1 MPQFLI
7 IIVLLLLIC
16 AAGMTLL
23 LDARQR
29 RIDRQLAIALPTSH
43 SASLPSIRR
52 LHAESQWLFLH
63 RLANYKAGIAYDW
76 HHAYVLFAGVI
87 AAAGVFFANSLLGNP
102 LGFSMLHVSLAAVI
116 VAVMVV
122 RGLFGWQQRRF
133 ANQLF
138 RQLPDTIQLVTSTVR
153 SGLPVHEAFHTI
165 SREMPQPTAG
175 QFATVCSELSLGRPP
190 EEALEDVYRRTQV
203 AEYGMFAVTL
213 AVQMKSGGRLSETL
227 QTLADTVRQRVALAA
242 RAKALAGE
250 VIFSSRALS
259 CAPVIVSGLLYWI
272 NPVTVDLL
280 FYDPTGRTLLAYAV
294 ASVIIGSLVIRWM
307 IRRETAL

>member
-1 MPQFLI
+1 MPEFLI
-7 IIVLLLLIC
+7 IIDLLLLIC

-29 RIDRQLAIALPTSH
+29 RIDRQLEIALPTSQ
-43 SASLPSIRR
+43 SVSLLSIRR
-52 LHAESQWLFLH
+52 LRVESRWSFLH
-63 RLANYKAGIAYDW
+63 RLANYRAGIVYNW
-76 HHAYVLFAGVI
+76 HPAYVLLAGVI
-87 AAAGVFFANSLLGNP
+87 AAAAIFYANSLLE
-102 LGFSMLHVSLAAVI
+102 FSMPHVSVAAAI

-138 RQLPDTIQLVTSTVR
+138 QQLPDTIQLVTSTVR
-153 SGLPVHEAFHTI
+153 SGLPVHEAFRTI

-175 QFATVCSELSLGRPP
+175 QFAIVCSELSLGRPP
-190 EEALEDVYRRTQV
+190 EEALEDVYRRTRV

-227 QTLADTVRQRVALAA
+227 QTLGDTVRQRVTLAA

-259 CAPVIVSGLLYWI
+259 CAPAVIGGLLYWI
-272 NPVTVDLL
+272 NPQTVDLL
-280 FYDPTGRTLLAYAV
+280 FYDSTGRMLLAYAV
-294 ASVIIGSLVIRWM
+294 VSVLMGTLVIRWM

>member
-1 MPQFLI
+1 MMPQFLI
-7 IIVLLLLIC
+7 IIVLLLLMC
-16 AAGMTLL
+16 AAGITLW

-52 LHAESQWLFLH
+52 LQAQSQWLFLH
-63 RLANYKAGIAYDW
+63 RLANYREEIAYDLRP
-76 HHAYVLFAGVI
+76 AYVLLAGVI
-87 AAAGVFFANSLLGNP
+87 AAAAIFYANSLLG
-102 LGFSMLHVSLAAVI
+102 FSTLYVTLAAAI

-138 RQLPDTIQLVTSTVR
+138 RQLPDTIELVTSTVR
-153 SGLPVHEAFHTI
+153 SGLPVNEAFRTI

-175 QFATVCSELSLGRPP
+175 QFAIVCSELSLGRPP
-190 EEALEDVYRRTQV
+190 EEALEDFYRRTRV

-213 AVQMKSGGRLSETL
+213 GVQMKSGGKLTETL
-227 QTLADTVRQRVALAA
+227 ETLGDTVRQRVALAA

-259 CAPVIVSGLLYWI
+259 CAPLIVGGLLYWL
-272 NPVTVDLL
+272 NPQSVDLL

-294 ASVIIGSLVIRWM
+294 TSVTIGALVIRWM
-307 IRRETAL
+307 VRKETAI